1 MSQVLLRALST
12 RTVNPGNRTT
22 AEVAL
27 QSVHLPH
34 AFSTAADVTAR
45 PAVRW
50 LGIIAAV
57 VTGSSALSLAIA
69 SGGVARIS
77 LMQGHKVHDAT
88 CST

>member
-27 QSVHLPH
+27 HLPH

-69 SGGVARIS
+69 SGGVAVHAHG
-77 LMQGHKVHDAT
+77 GHTPV
-88 CST
+88 